1 MPAEESAPPP
11 APQGDAIRRERGP
24 AASYIPRMT
33 LPPAQ
38 LFSVDVEEYF
48 QVLAFERAVPR
59 SEWDRMPSRVEAS
72 VDGLLELLARHGA
85 TGTFFTVGWL
95 AERKPAMVRRIAE
108 QGHEI
113 ASHSWW
119 HRRVTSLTP
128 AELREDVRRCRAVLE
143 QAAGRRVV
151 GFRAPSFSIVP
162 GTEWAF
168 DVLIEEGYRYDSSI
182 FPIRRPDYG
191 YPGAPAAAYEIRRP
205 AGTLL
210 ELPMATTTFA
220 GIRIPAAGGGYLRH
234 LPYRLTERAF
244 DQHVARGE
252 SGMFYIHPWEIDEG
266 QPRLAVPLLTRLRH
280 YNGLGR
286 TLRHVQRLLTR
297 FRFVSVERRYPLS

>member
-1 MPAEESAPPP
+1 MTAPPP
-11 APQGDAIRRERGP
+11 HI
-24 AASYIPRMT
+24 
-33 LPPAQ
+33 
-38 LFSVDVEEYF
+38 FSVDVEEYF

-72 VDGLLELLARHGA
+72 VDQLLELLDRHEA

-95 AERKPAMVRRIAE
+95 AERKPALVRRIAD

-119 HRRVTSLTP
+119 HRRVTSLRP
-128 AELREDVRRCRAVLE
+128 EELREDVRRCRTTLE
-143 QAAGRRVV
+143 QAIGRPVI

-162 GTEWAF
+162 GAEWAF

-191 YPGAPAAAYEIRRP
+191 YPGAPAGAYEIHRP

-210 ELPMATTTFA
+210 ELPMATTTIGGA
-220 GIRIPAAGGGYLRH
+220 RIPAAGGGYIRQ
-234 LPYRLTERAF
+234 LPYGLTERAF
-244 DQHVARGE
+244 AEHSARGE
-252 SGMFYIHPWEIDEG
+252 SAMFYIHPWEIDEQ
-266 QPRLAVPLLTRLRH
+266 QPRLQVSLLTRLRH

-286 TLRHVQRLLTR
+286 TMERLERLLAR
-297 FRFVSVERRYPLS
+297 FRFASVERRYFPR

>member
-1 MPAEESAPPP
+1 M
-11 APQGDAIRRERGP
+11 I
-24 AASYIPRMT
+24 

-38 LFSVDVEEYF
+38 IFSVDVEEYF
-48 QVLAFERAVPR
+48 QVLAFEQAVPR
-59 SEWDRMPSRVEAS
+59 SAWDRMPSRVEAS
-72 VDGLLELLARHGA
+72 VDQLLELLARHGA

-95 AERKPAMVRRIAE
+95 GERKPALVRRIAD

-128 AELREDVRRCRAVLE
+128 DELRDDVRRCRAALE
-143 QAAGRRVV
+143 QAAGRPVI

-162 GTEWAF
+162 GAEWVF
-168 DVLIEEGYRYDSSI
+168 DVLIEAGYRYDSSI

-191 YPGAPAAAYEIRRP
+191 YPGAPTVPYEIRRA

-210 ELPMATTTFA
+210 ELPMATTTIA
-220 GIRIPAAGGGYLRH
+220 GVRLPAAGGGYLRQ

-244 DQHVARGE
+244 DEHAARGE
-252 SGMFYIHPWEIDEG
+252 SGMFYIHPWEIDAE
-266 QPRLAVPLLTRLRH
+266 QPRLRVSFLTRLRH

-286 TLRHVQRLLTR
+286 TRSRLERLLAR
-297 FRFVSVERRYPLS
+297 FRFTSVERRYSPR

>member
-1 MPAEESAPPP
+1 MLPPP
-11 APQGDAIRRERGP
+11 QV
-24 AASYIPRMT
+24 
-33 LPPAQ
+33 
-38 LFSVDVEEYF
+38 FSVDLEEYF
-48 QVLAFERAVPR
+48 QVLAFERVVPR
-59 SEWDRMPSRVEAS
+59 ARWDGMPSRVEAS
-72 VDGLLELLARHGA
+72 TDQLLELLARYDA

-95 AERKPAMVRRIAE
+95 GERQPGLVRKIAE

-128 AELREDVRRCRAVLE
+128 TELREDVRRCRSVLE
-143 QAAGRRVV
+143 QAAARPVV

-168 DVLIEEGYRYDSSI
+168 DVLVEEGYRYDSSI
-182 FPIRRPDYG
+182 FPIRRPGYG
-191 YPGAPAAAYEIRRP
+191 YPGAPTDPYEIRRP

-210 ELPMATTTFA
+210 ELPMATTTIA
-220 GIRIPAAGGGYLRH
+220 GLRLPAAGGGYLRQ

-244 DQHVARGE
+244 DEHAKRGA
-252 SGMFYIHPWEIDEG
+252 SGMFYIHPWEIDDQ
-266 QPRLAVPLLTRLRH
+266 QPRLRVPLLTRLRH

-286 TLRHVQRLLTR
+286 TLPRLERLLRR
-297 FRFVSVERRYPLS
+297 FRFTSVERRYLGR